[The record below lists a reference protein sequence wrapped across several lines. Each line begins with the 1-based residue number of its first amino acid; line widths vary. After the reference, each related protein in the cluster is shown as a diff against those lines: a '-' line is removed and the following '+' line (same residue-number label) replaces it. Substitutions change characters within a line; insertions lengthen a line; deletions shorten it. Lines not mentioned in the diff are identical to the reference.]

1 MITEVLIEGQ
11 RLDLFQDESIEL
23 NRSVQ
28 DIKDISKIYTDFTQS
43 FTVPASKNNNKIF
56 KHFER
61 PEIDNGYD
69 TRTKKDATILINS
82 LDFLKGRVRLEK
94 VATKNNKPSDYTIT
108 FFGNL
113 VSLKDVVGED
123 TLKDL
128 EWLDQFDHDYT
139 YNNVSSGLQ
148 SALNFTIDGNSEPV
162 IKYPLLSP
170 VRRFIY
176 NTDNTDQTDTDTV
189 ANIAYND
196 SAQVNGIRWDE
207 LKPSI
212 SLKWIL
218 RAIQEKY
225 NLQFNNGFFSKK
237 EFTELQL
244 WLSNDKGKMKAGGK
258 SLIPLPDGT
267 HVSNNLFN
275 GWVEGVEANSP
286 TYPTEYDYKIE
297 IIPQDTEAEY
307 TILVEDLG
315 EPLKQKT
322 GVKGTA
328 QVTGV
333 VRETNPGTFRD
344 FALGFFIKSEYAL
357 TYDVNFT
364 INEYEWYDYENG
376 TSGYQKNTY
385 TSSLT
390 SQVINTQVN
399 IRQQLPELTI
409 EKFLSGLFKM
419 FNLTVIPNGD
429 ILEVESLEQWY
440 LNGKIRNISEYVDT
454 TEVPVEKGTILRQID
469 LKFEKGESFLLDE
482 FKDNFGRSYGDLNL
496 ILRDAL
502 GNRLDGETLTI
513 DLPFEQMIY
522 ERLTNI
528 EDSVLSKVQYG
539 YVVDKDEKPYN
550 LKPHIF
556 YSVRQPLGLAEG
568 IAIKDQAGQAY
579 VVYNYNRPSHVGEL
593 TLSKFATVFNAD
605 YDEYTGDAI
614 TSNLLT
620 NYYLDYLTDIFS
632 SKRRVFSFKA
642 KLTANLIRD
651 IKLNDRLVINGR
663 RYIINNMSINLI
675 TREADLELINDI
687 YRGETQDS
695 LTNKMILSS
704 YFAEFNSPASSG
716 SFTYTTNEEVNYLKT
731 LSVEDLGNGT
741 DWVTPTQNG
750 NTILYDI
757 AENTT
762 GADRYAAIK
771 LTGRNLNDTYF
782 KIQQNA

>member
-128 EWLDQFDHDYT
+128 DWLDQFDHDYT

-148 SALNFTIDGNSEPV
+148 SSLNFTIDGNSEPV

-176 NTDNTDQTDTDTV
+176 NTDNTDQTDTELITNV
-189 ANIAYND
+189 AYND
-196 SAQVNGIRWDE
+196 SAQVNGVRWDE

-244 WLSNDKGKMKAGGK
+244 WLSKEKGKMKASGK
-258 SLIPLPDGT
+258 SLIPFPDSTVFTDGFLTGTINQPPDNGQPNYADRYSYTFRITPDNLEHKYTIIIEDNGEPIYQRSDVSGIQEVYGDILLPPGT
-267 HVSNNLFN
+267 DSRDFKFGFYLKSEDALVYQGHCGVNKHIFHYQGQASYTETIYYNHNVSNQ
-275 GWVEGVEANSP
+275 P
-286 TYPTEYDYKIE
+286 
-297 IIPQDTEAEY
+297 
-307 TILVEDLG
+307 
-315 EPLKQKT
+315 
-322 GVKGTA
+322 
-328 QVTGV
+328 
-333 VRETNPGTFRD
+333 
-344 FALGFFIKSEYAL
+344 
-357 TYDVNFT
+357 
-364 INEYEWYDYENG
+364 
-376 TSGYQKNTY
+376 
-385 TSSLT
+385 
-390 SQVINTQVN
+390 INTSVK

-454 TEVPVEKGTILRQID
+454 TEVPVEKGTILGQID

-704 YFAEFNSPASSG
+704 YFEQFNSPASSG

-731 LSVEDLGNGT
+731 LSVEDLGDGT

>member
-128 EWLDQFDHDYT
+128 DWLDQFDHDYT

-176 NTDNTDQTDTDTV
+176 NTDNTDQTNTETV
-189 ANIAYND
+189 SNIAYND
-196 SAQVNGIRWDE
+196 SAQGNGIRWGE

-212 SLKWIL
+212 KLKWII

-225 NLQFNNGFFSKK
+225 NLNFNGFFDK
-237 EFTELQL
+237 EEFAALQL
-244 WLSNDKGKMKAGGK
+244 WLSNDKGYIKASGK
-258 SLIPLPDGT
+258 NLIPLPDNEVLTNGFYTGT
-267 HVSNNLFN
+267 IEGTQTGSNKFKSFYTYDLTITPTTTDKYTVIVEDN
-275 GWVEGVEANSP
+275 GAPIKQLTDLSGTQTISG
-286 TYPTEYDYKIE
+286 KIE
-297 IIPQDTEAEY
+297 ENTP
-307 TILVEDLG
+307 G
-315 EPLKQKT
+315 K
-322 GVKGTA
+322 
-328 QVTGV
+328 
-333 VRETNPGTFRD
+333 VRSFSIGYY
-344 FALGFFIKSEYAL
+344 IKSESGIVYDADMSIL
-357 TYDVNFT
+357 ENKWEDTGGGNYSYVTY
-364 INEYEWYDYENG
+364 EYLA
-376 TSGYQKNTY
+376 
-385 TSSLT
+385 SLT
-390 SQVINTQVN
+390 AQPINTTLKVREQMPDLKV
-399 IRQQLPELTI
+399 TD
-409 EKFLSGLFKM
+409 FLSGLFKM

-454 TEVPVEKGTILRQID
+454 TEVPVEKGTILGQID

-593 TLSKFATVFNAD
+593 TLSKYATVFNAD

-704 YFAEFNSPASSG
+704 YFEQFNSPASSG

-731 LSVEDLGNGT
+731 LSVDDLGYGT

-750 NTILYDI
+750 NTIDYTV

>member
-176 NTDNTDQTDTDTV
+176 NTDNLDQTDTDTV

-196 SAQVNGIRWDE
+196 SAQANGIRYTE

-212 SLKWIL
+212 KLKWII

-225 NLQFNNGFFSKK
+225 NLNFNGFFDK
-237 EFTELQL
+237 EEFAALQL
-244 WLSNDKGKMKAGGK
+244 WLSKEKGVMSSSGK
-258 SLIPLPDGT
+258 SLVPLSDNGVVFGSIFTGTVNGQEDNNPDMPPYYKYTFTVTPTTSDKYDIILEDNGEPFKLVKE
-267 HVSNNLFN
+267 VSGAQTVSGVIREFEPNKVREFKIGFYLKSEA
-275 GWVEGVEANSP
+275 GIIYDSTLDVSEHIWTGEGAG
-286 TYPTEYDYKIE
+286 
-297 IIPQDTEAEY
+297 Y
-307 TILVEDLG
+307 TI
-315 EPLKQKT
+315 T
-322 GVKGTA
+322 NYNST
-328 QVTGV
+328 VT
-333 VRETNPGTFRD
+333 NQ
-344 FALGFFIKSEYAL
+344 S
-357 TYDVNFT
+357 
-364 INEYEWYDYENG
+364 
-376 TSGYQKNTY
+376 
-385 TSSLT
+385 
-390 SQVINTQVN
+390 INTTVKIREQV
-399 IRQQLPELTI
+399 PELKITD
-409 EKFLSGLFKM
+409 FLSGLFKM
-419 FNLTVIPNGD
+419 FNLTVIPNGELLD
-429 ILEVESLEQWY
+429 VESLEQWY

-454 TEVPVEKGTILRQID
+454 TEVPVEKGTILGQID

-528 EDSVLSKVQYG
+528 EDSVLSKIQYG

-704 YFAEFNSPASSG
+704 YFEQFNSPASSG

-731 LSVEDLGNGT
+731 LSVDDLGYGA

-750 NTILYDI
+750 NTIDYTV